1 MNDITLYE
9 NKDNIINDLIHLK
22 VRYDGSFF
30 YGTPIIYNEKNKGK
44 TSNRNINIFNDEL
57 NEYYLQA
64 KLNNLKKYDKV
75 VNFMSN
81 KFYENHKD
89 DKFNFN
95 DDVLKD
101 MGDVF
106 SQERYNALKKSIYKR
121 KKRFKDKA
129 YFNDWNYFTTITYDD
144 KLFLDSDDFKSK
156 LLKKLSNFKC
166 RYGLKY
172 ILVFENGDKNDRLH
186 AHLLM
191 NINEHLKEI
200 LNINEKKH
208 YNLKSKKLE
217 VWNESKYFKL
227 KFGRNQFDLINN
239 KIIRCSNVLDYILK
253 YISKTNNK
261 LHYCRGLAGDKNCL
275 VSLYNDVIL
284 SYTSNYNQSYFILN
298 WDVFRSDKVIEDKIK
313 FKELAR
319 KQKYYND
326 DHNIFMY
333 ASD

>member
-1 MNDITLYE
+1 MNNITLYE
-9 NKDNIINDLIHLK
+9 NKDKIINDLIHLK
-22 VRYDGSFF
+22 VKYDGSYY
-30 YGTPIIYNEKNKGK
+30 YGTPIIYNENNKGK
-44 TSNRNINIFNDEL
+44 NFNRSINIFNDEL
-57 NEYYLQA
+57 NYYYLQA
-64 KLNNLKKYDKV
+64 KSNNLKKYDKV
-75 VNFMSN
+75 VNYMSN
-81 KFYENHKD
+81 QFYENHKND
-89 DKFNFN
+89 NFNFN
-95 DDVLKD
+95 DDVLRD
-101 MGDVF
+101 MSDIF

-144 KLFLDSDDFKSK
+144 KLFDNSDVFKEK

-166 RYGLKY
+166 KYDLKY
-172 ILVFENGDKNDRLH
+172 ILVFENGDKNNRIH

-191 NINEHLKEI
+191 NINERLKEI

-217 VWNESKYFKL
+217 IWNESKYFKL
-227 KFGRNQFDLINN
+227 KFGRNQFDSINN

-261 LHYCRGLAGDKNCL
+261 LHYCRGLVGYKNCI

-298 WDVFRSDKVIEDKIK
+298 WDVFRSEKVISEKIK
-313 FKELAR
+313 EKEKER
-319 KQKYYND
+319 KQKTYND
-326 DHNIFMY
+326 NHNIFMFGC
-333 ASD
+333 D